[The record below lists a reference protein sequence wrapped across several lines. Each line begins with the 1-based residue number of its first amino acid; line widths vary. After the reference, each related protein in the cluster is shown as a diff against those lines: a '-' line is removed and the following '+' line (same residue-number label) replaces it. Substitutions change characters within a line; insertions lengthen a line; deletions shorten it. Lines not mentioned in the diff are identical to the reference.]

1 MGVGHPADGPSR
13 WDGEAAS
20 LVTPSEPRTVLPLA
34 DELGLGVL
42 LMRPLGE
49 GRCFRSSWLSF
60 ANYRHVELWNPG
72 RRARGFG
79 ELT

>member
-1 MGVGHPADGPSR
+1 
-13 WDGEAAS
+13 
-20 LVTPSEPRTVLPLA
+20 LPLA

-42 LMRPLGE
+42 LMGPLGE
-49 GRCFRSSWLSF
+49 GRCFRSSRLSF